1 MVRAAG
7 SARSYRLVRGRR
19 IKCLV
24 GPAAGSG
31 SRKGAM
37 GRGCA
42 EVDQAEVVQKRSRGR
57 GGAAWGPEGS
67 IQSKVCL
74 VGHLAGR
81 PPACCGAAGLTGD
94 RRQGLAQ
101 LRSAGP
107 IHGFPHQR
115 NPVPDPD
122 PDPGP
127 TSSDHQLINSSIHFE
142 LAEIYHT
149 KSSTPSTPIL
159 RRPDTPTM
167 SPNRNLSPSPA
178 TRWSR
183 SSLSSML
190 RPSRLSSIHESHT

>member
-7 SARSYRLVRGRR
+7 SARSYRLGRGRR

-101 LRSAGP
+101 LRSAVWP
-107 IHGFPHQR
+107 LLANQQSS
-115 NPVPDPD
+115 PVSGTLSHPWISP
-122 PDPGP
+122 PAK
-127 TSSDHQLINSSIHFE
+127 SSSRSRSGSRSDFVGSSTHQLINSF
-142 LAEIYHT
+142 
-149 KSSTPSTPIL
+149 
-159 RRPDTPTM
+159 
-167 SPNRNLSPSPA
+167 
-178 TRWSR
+178 
-183 SSLSSML
+183 
-190 RPSRLSSIHESHT
+190 